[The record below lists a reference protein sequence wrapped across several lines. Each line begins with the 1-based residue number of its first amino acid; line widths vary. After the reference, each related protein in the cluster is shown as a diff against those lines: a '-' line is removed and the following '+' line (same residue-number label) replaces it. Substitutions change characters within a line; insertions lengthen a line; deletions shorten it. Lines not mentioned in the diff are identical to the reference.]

1 MLRVYACLT
10 EQHDLRLVFLAGLI
24 CIAACLISLNL
35 FVHANGAERGRPLSW
50 LLGAATV
57 FGAGVWAFH
66 FISEL
71 AYEPGFPVGYD
82 AGLTAISLVAA
93 IGAVWLAMFVAHRFA
108 AAVLGGAMIGAG
120 IAAMHYIGMAALR
133 APAQLHWDAGYVLA
147 SLAIAMTFAAA
158 AMRVSSW
165 GPVLWGRFMAVVLLV
180 LAIVGLHFTAMAA
193 VTLVPDPLIAVPSHA
208 VTPTVLAVLIATVTA
223 LIAALGLLDLIVDDH
238 LALRAAHEAERL
250 RRSADHLAR
259 AQRIAHTGSIEQD
272 LQTGAIEWFGETYQ
286 IFGLDPNLPA
296 PVGEAF
302 LALFHPDDRAACET
316 QGPAHQAAAAG
327 QLRNKPHVSLRFRI
341 VQPGGTV
348 KLIHH
353 ESELVLDQRGAAIRW
368 IGTYKDVTEA
378 VEAEES
384 FRLLFEGNPVPMWLF
399 DPETL
404 KFLAVNDAATAHYG
418 YDRESFSKMTLLDM
432 VPQEDRHDVKNAI
445 RNTPDLCGGGP
456 GHVWQHVKADGT
468 EIDVLTFWRHTM
480 FCDRPAQ
487 LVAIVDVTAKRQA
500 EARIAHMAHHD
511 ALTGLPNRVLFHER
525 LDETLSRVRRHAE
538 VVAVLYLDL
547 DQFKSVN
554 DTLGHPAGDKLLV
567 AVAERLRTC
576 LRDCDMVA
584 RFGGDEFA
592 VLQIGLAGPH
602 EAGALADRIVTLLS
616 EPYDIEGQQAVIGT
630 SVGIALAP
638 ADGETSDQLLRN
650 ADIALYQA
658 KEDGRRVFRFF
669 EPGMDARLRV
679 RRTLELDLRK
689 ALAAGEFEL
698 YYQPLITLETGVIS
712 GFEALLRWH
721 HPLRGMVAPA
731 EFIPL
736 AEEIGLIVP
745 IGEWV
750 LRQACAE
757 AAGWPDD
764 LKVAVNLSLAQFK
777 KGNLPQMVFATLAS
791 AGLPAARL
799 ELEITESIFLA
810 NSETNLAILRSLRA
824 LGVGVSMDD
833 FGTGYSGLSYLRAF
847 PFDKI
852 KIDRSFISEL
862 GERADCMAIIKAIT
876 NLGSNLGIPTLAEGA
891 ETETQLAWLREAGCT
906 EMQGYLFSRPV
917 PASEIAGLPSSR
929 RNCRQADE
937 YLLTA

>member
-1 MLRVYACLT
+1 MQRVHDSLT
-10 EQHDLRLVFLAGLI
+10 AQHDLRLVCLAGLI
-24 CIAACLISLNL
+24 CIATCLISMNL
-35 FVHANGAERGRPLSW
+35 FVRANDAARDRPLPW
-50 LLGAATV
+50 LFVAATI
-57 FGAGVWAFH
+57 FGAGVWATN
-66 FISEL
+66 FIAEL
-71 AYEPGFPVGYD
+71 AFEPGFPINYD
-82 AGLTAISLVAA
+82 AGLTAISFLAA
-93 IGAVWLAMFVAHRFA
+93 IGTVWLGMSVVHRYA
-108 AAVLGGAMIGAG
+108 DPEEGGAMIGAG

-158 AMRVSSW
+158 AMRVLIR
-165 GPVLWGRFMAVVLLV
+165 GPALGGRLMAVVLLI
-180 LAIVGLHFTAMAA
+180 LAIVGFRFTAMAA
-193 VTLVPDPLIAVPSHA
+193 VTFVPDSLIAVPGHA
-208 VTPTVLAVLIATVTA
+208 IAPNVLAIAIATVIV
-223 LIAALGLLDLIVDDH
+223 LIVALGLLGVTVDNY
-238 LALRAAHEAERL
+238 LAERL

-272 LQTGAIEWFGETYQ
+272 LQTGAIEWSGETYR

-316 QGPAHQAAAAG
+316 QGPAHQAGAACR
-327 QLRNKPHVSLRFRI
+327 LHMPRVDLRFRI
-341 VQPGGTV
+341 VLPGGAV
-348 KLIHH
+348 RWVHH
-353 ESELVLDQRGAAIRW
+353 ESELVLDQHGLAVRW
-368 IGTYKDVTEA
+368 IGTYRDETEA
-378 VEAEES
+378 YEAEES
-384 FRLLFEGNPVPMWLF
+384 FKLVFEDNPVPMWLF

-404 KFLAVNDAATAHYG
+404 KFLAVNDAAVIHYG
-418 YDRESFSKMTLLDM
+418 YDRASFLKLTLLDI
-432 VPQEDRHDVKNAI
+432 VPQRDRDAIEQAI
-445 RNTPDLCGGGP
+445 RNRPGADGGP
-456 GHVWQHVKADGT
+456 SHLWQHFKADGT
-468 EIDVLTFWRHTM
+468 EIDVLTYWRHTM

-487 LVAIVDVTAKRQA
+487 LVAIMDVTAKRQA

-511 ALTGLPNRVLFHER
+511 ALTSLPNRVLFHER
-525 LDETLSRVRRHAE
+525 LDEALLRVRRDRDKF
-538 VVAVLYLDL
+538 AVLYLDL

-554 DTLGHPAGDKLLV
+554 DTLGHAAGDKLLM

-576 LRDCDMVA
+576 LRGSDMVA
-584 RFGGDEFA
+584 KFGGDEFA
-592 VLQIGLAGPH
+592 VLQMGLAGPP
-602 EAGALADRIVTLLS
+602 EAGILAERIVTLLS

-650 ADIALYQA
+650 ADMALYQA
-658 KEDGRRVFRFF
+658 KEDGRCTFCFF
-669 EPGMDARLRV
+669 QPGMGASLRAHH
-679 RRTLELDLRK
+679 TLELDLRK
-689 ALAAGEFEL
+689 ALGASEFEV
-698 YYQPLITLETGVIS
+698 YYQPLVTLETGVIC

-764 LKVAVNLSLAQFK
+764 LKVAVNLSPVQFK

-791 AGLPAARL
+791 TGLPAARL

-810 NSETNLAILRSLRA
+810 ESKANLATLRRLRA
-824 LGVGVSMDD
+824 LGVSISMDD

-847 PFDKI
+847 PCDKI

-862 GERADCMAIIKAIT
+862 SESADCMAIIKAIT
-876 NLGSNLGIPTLAEGA
+876 NLGSNLGIPTLAEGV

-917 PASEIAGLPSSR
+917 PASEIAELLSPHR
-929 RNCRQADE
+929 IAQQADE
-937 YLLTA
+937 FLLSA

>member
-1 MLRVYACLT
+1 MLRVYEILT

-35 FVHANGAERGRPLSW
+35 FVHANGAERDRPISW

-71 AYEPGFPVGYD
+71 AYEPGFPIGYD
-82 AGLTAISLVAA
+82 AALTAISLVAA
-93 IGAVWLAMFVAHRFA
+93 IGVVWLAMFVAHRFA
-108 AAVLGGAMIGAG
+108 APVLGGTMIGAG
-120 IAAMHYIGMAALR
+120 IAVMHYIGMAALR
-133 APAQLHWDAGYVLA
+133 APAQLHWDASYVLA
-147 SLAIAMTFAAA
+147 SVAFAMTFAAA
-158 AMRVSSW
+158 AMRVSLW
-165 GPVLWGRFMAVVLLV
+165 GPVLRGRFMAVVLLV
-180 LAIVGLHFTAMAA
+180 LATVGLHFTAMAA
-193 VTLVPDPLIAVPSHA
+193 VTLVPDPLIAVPPHA

-272 LQTGAIEWFGETYQ
+272 LRTGAIEWFGETYQ

-296 PVGEAF
+296 PAGEAF

-327 QLRNKPHVSLRFRI
+327 QLHNKPHVSLRFRI
-341 VQPGGTV
+341 VQPAGAV
-348 KLIHH
+348 RLVHH

-378 VEAEES
+378 VVAEEL

-404 KFLAVNDAATAHYG
+404 KFLAVNDAAVVHYD
-418 YDRESFSKMTLLDM
+418 YDRESFLKMTLLDM
-432 VPQEDRHDVKNAI
+432 VPQEDRQDVKNAI
-445 RNTPDLCGGGP
+445 RNNPSAGGSP
-456 GHVWQHVKADGT
+456 SHVWQHVKADGK
-468 EIDVLTFWRHTM
+468 EIDVLTFWRNTM

-487 LVAIVDVTAKRQA
+487 LVAIVDVTEKRQA

-511 ALTGLPNRVLFHER
+511 ALTGLPNRVLFLER
-525 LDETLSRVRRHAE
+525 LEEALLRVRRYPE
-538 VVAVLYLDL
+538 ILAVLYLDL

-554 DTLGHPAGDKLLV
+554 DTLGHPVGDKLLV
-567 AVAERLRTC
+567 AVADRLRKC

-602 EAGALADRIVTLLS
+602 EASDLGDRLVTLLS
-616 EPYDIEGQQAVIGT
+616 EPYDIDGQQGVIGA

-638 ADGETSDQLLRN
+638 ADGESAEQLLRN

-669 EPGMDARLRV
+669 EPGMDARLRA
-679 RRTLELDLRK
+679 RRALESDLRK
-689 ALAAGEFEL
+689 ALPAGEFEL
-698 YYQPLITLETGVIS
+698 YYQPLVTLETGVIS

-721 HPLRGMVAPA
+721 HPVRGMVAPG
-731 EFIPL
+731 EFIPV

-757 AAGWPDD
+757 AAAWPDD
-764 LKVAVNLSLAQFK
+764 LKVAVNLSPVQFK
-777 KGNLPQMVFATLAS
+777 KGNLPQLVLATLAS
-791 AGLPAARL
+791 TGLPAARL

-810 NSETNLAILRSLRA
+810 NSETNLATLRRLRA
-824 LGVGVSMDD
+824 LGIGISMDD

-862 GERADCMAIIKAIT
+862 GESTDCMAIIKAIT
-876 NLGSNLGIPTLAEGA
+876 NLGSSLGIPTLAEGA
-891 ETETQLAWLREAGCT
+891 ETEKQFAQLREAGCT
-906 EMQGYLFSRPV
+906 EMQGYSFSRPV
-917 PASEIAGLPSSR
+917 PASEIAELLSSR
-929 RNCRQADE
+929 RNCRQTDQ
-937 YLLTA
+937 YLLSA